1 MEESGSKPQIGE
13 LSTAKMPDVIP
24 RKGIRAFLKK
34 CVKQKYLLLMTLPG
48 LLIVLI
54 FHYFPI
60 YGVLIAFKDYNS
72 AKGVMGSPWVG
83 FKYFRMFLLSPLSSR
98 LFKNTLLIGLYSLLW
113 GFPAPIILALL
124 LNEIRHSAF
133 KKTVQTISYLP
144 HFISTVVI
152 VGMMVEFSSVDGIFN
167 DIRATFGLDR
177 IPLMAKKEYF
187 RTLYVGSGIWQGLG
201 WGSIIYLAALSGV
214 SPTLYDV
221 ADIDGANRWQKMI
234 HITWPAIKPTTTI
247 LLILNLGGILGV
259 GFQKILLMYNTN
271 VMEVADVIS
280 TYVYREG
287 IQGARFE
294 YTTAIGLF
302 MSAISF
308 VFVYSANLISRK
320 VSENSLW

>member
-1 MEESGSKPQIGE
+1 M
-13 LSTAKMPDVIP
+13 V
-24 RKGIRAFLKK
+24 
-34 CVKQKYLLLMTLPG
+34 LPG
-48 LLIVLI
+48 FLIILI

-60 YGVLIAFKDYNS
+60 YGITIAFKDYS
-72 AKGVMGSPWVG
+72 AAKGIIGSPWVG
-83 FKYFRMFLLSPLSSR
+83 FRYFKMFLTSPLASR
-98 LFKNTLLIGLYSLLW
+98 LFKNTFLIGLYSLLW

-124 LNEIRHSAF
+124 LNEIRHTAF
-133 KKTVQTISYLP
+133 KRTVQTISYLP

-152 VGMMVEFSSVDGIFN
+152 VGMMVEFASVDGVFN
-167 DIRATFGLDR
+167 DIRGFFGLER
-177 IPLMAKKEYF
+177 IPLMAHKEYF
-187 RTLYVGSGIWQGLG
+187 RTLYVGSGIWQGIG
-201 WGSIIYLAALSGV
+201 WGTIIYLAALSGV
-214 SPTLYDV
+214 DPTLYDV
-221 ADIDGANRWQKMI
+221 AEIDGANRWHKMVN
-234 HITWPAIKPTTTI
+234 ITWPTIKPTTTI
-247 LLILNLGGILGV
+247 LLILDLGGILGV
-259 GFQKILLMYNTN
+259 GFEKILLMYNTN

>member
-1 MEESGSKPQIGE
+1 MKP
-13 LSTAKMPDVIP
+13 AVISCKNQSDIQ
-24 RKGIRAFLKK
+24 RKNKLY
-34 CVKQKYLLLMTLPG
+34 KQLLEHWQLYVMVLPALIYL
-48 LLIVLI
+48 II
-54 FHYFPI
+54 FAYKPM
-60 YGVLIAFKDYNS
+60 YGVIIAFKDYS
-72 AKGVMGSPWVG
+72 MRKGILGSDWVG
-83 FKYFRMFLLSPLSSR
+83 FINFTRLFSSYWFPIILKNTVTISLLS
-98 LFKNTLLIGLYSLLW
+98 LIV
-113 GFPAPIILALL
+113 GFPAPILLALMV
-124 LNEIRHSAF
+124 NEIKSEKIKRTF
-133 KKTVQTISYLP
+133 QTVSYAP

-152 VGMMVEFSSVDGIFN
+152 VGMIVEFSSVDGIFN

-302 MSAISF
+302 ISAISF